1 MPIPEGHTDQSLA
14 FEEYM
19 SIVHRRRWWILLPV
33 FVCWV
38 VGWSVSWVIPSQYKS
53 EALILVEQRKVP
65 EQYVVPNVS
74 VSLQDR
80 LQSMTQQIL
89 SRTRLQAAI
98 DRFHLYPARHGA
110 RSFARDE
117 DPVDE
122 MRKDI
127 NIELVK
133 TPGRSELSSFK
144 IQYTARSPS
153 LAQQVNGALTTLF
166 IDENLKSQ
174 QQLSESTTSFL
185 ANQLE
190 EARLKLEEQEAKV
203 RAFKAKHFGNLPSQL
218 ETNVQILTGLQAQ
231 LQNTQRSEDVAK
243 QQRLYLESLLQ
254 GYQTVRSTV
263 GNGDSSAP
271 APDPLDNEL
280 LGLGHRIEEARSRYT
295 EDHPDVVALRGE
307 IAKAEK
313 LKQEV
318 AAEIASRQK
327 SGQPASAGESVG
339 LAATQQGSPSPM
351 MQMQSQ
357 LKANELEI
365 RNYRQYEKEI
375 QAQIYSYRV
384 RLNLTPATEQEL
396 ADISRGYEESKT
408 NYNSLLQ
415 KRNQSQL
422 ATNLEERQQGEQFR
436 ILDPPSLPERPSAPN
451 HLLLSLGALLAGIAL
466 GFVLTV
472 LLEVTDVR
480 IRHEKDLEGLTKA
493 RVLVGIPHLDLPGEG
508 RSRAL
513 LRWVEIGVGVGMVI
527 LIVAGNLYAFYKS

>member
-1 MPIPEGHTDQSLA
+1 MPILEGRTGQPLG

-19 SIVHRRRWWILLPV
+19 SILNRRRWWILLPM
-33 FVCWV
+33 FLCWV
-38 VGWSVSWVIPSQYKS
+38 VGWSVSWVIPSKYKS

-65 EQYVVPNVS
+65 ELYVVPNVS

-98 DRFHLYPARHGA
+98 NRFHLYPASHGV
-110 RSFARDE
+110 RSFAREE

-127 NIELVK
+127 DIELVK
-133 TPGRSELSSFK
+133 SPGRAELTSFR
-144 IQYTARSPS
+144 IRYTASSPY

-166 IDENLKSQ
+166 IDENLKTQ

-185 ANQLE
+185 VNQLE
-190 EARLKLEEQEAKV
+190 GARLKLEEQEAKV

-218 ETNVQILTGLQAQ
+218 ETNVQILTGLQGQ

-254 GYQTVRSTV
+254 GYQTLGSTQS
-263 GNGDSSAP
+263 NEDASIA
-271 APDPLDNEL
+271 APDPLDNQLFE
-280 LGLGHRIEEARSRYT
+280 LGHRLEEARSRYT
-295 EDHPDVVALRGE
+295 EDHPDVVALKGE

-313 LKQEV
+313 LKREI

-339 LAATQQGSPSPM
+339 PAGTQHGSPSPL
-351 MQMQSQ
+351 MQLQSQ
-357 LKANELEI
+357 LRANELEI
-365 RNYRQYEKEI
+365 QNYRHYEKEI
-375 QAQIYSYRV
+375 QAQISSYQV

-415 KRNQSQL
+415 KQNQSQL

-436 ILDPPSLPERPSAPN
+436 VLDPPSLPERPSAPN
-451 HLLLSLGALLAGIAL
+451 HLLLSLGALMAGTAL
-466 GFVLTV
+466 GFGLTV

-480 IRHEKDLEGLTKA
+480 IRQEKDLECLTRA

-508 RSRAL
+508 RSRTL
-513 LRWVEIGVGVGMVI
+513 LRWVEIGVGLGMVI
-527 LIVAGNLYAFYKS
+527 LILAGNLYAFYKT